1 LLWDIRGYGVSGVWV
16 TRGSTVVSLAWTIAI
31 MMAALPRASA
41 SEITPSPAKTAARP
55 TGVKPSQCAVTRP
68 VARQSFVFPFVLR
81 VFSFRPF
88 QDRCRVAVPRGPPS
102 TSRIYPQ
109 ALCRAAAST
118 FGTRTIPLST
128 QATPHTPRFPFRDRD
143 SPRLSGLLSGNR
155 QSWVLEIRLRYHICS
170 LASLKPPYLDAL
182 MCSNNCAL

>member
-1 LLWDIRGYGVSGVWV
+1 
-16 TRGSTVVSLAWTIAI
+16 

-155 QSWVLEIRLRYHICS
+155 QSWGVCVHLFWSVKREPTNIITMKTDRKRGVPSELFNHFQLRNRI
-170 LASLKPPYLDAL
+170 LDDHPSQRPL
-182 MCSNNCAL
+182 